1 MFMIPVLII
10 FLLSLAFINY
20 FIELMHKMIKNEDHT
35 VIRTKCMITFSLMV
49 TSLAIFNLFLLIIY
63 SKR

>member
-1 MFMIPVLII
+1 MFMIPILII
-10 FLLSLAFINY
+10 FILSLAFINH
-20 FIELMHKMIKNEDHT
+20 FIELVQKMIKKEDYT
-35 VIRTKCMITFSLMV
+35 SIRTKCMITFSLMV